1 MKIMA
6 LEYCY
11 EPRNETEIFLRDFK
25 KIFLNTSA
33 EKNITENT
41 PQTGS
46 VQRLCSAVMKM
57 LDDEFRDPEKFIEKF
72 AEAIEREDEIKMED
86 EFRTY
91 DEWSSIAY
99 LSVIAFM
106 DDEYDTQ
113 IEEADFKKLRTV
125 QDLYDAC
132 TKK

>member
-1 MKIMA
+1 M
-6 LEYCY
+6 
-11 EPRNETEIFLRDFK
+11 
-25 KIFLNTSA
+25 
-33 EKNITENT
+33 
-41 PQTGS
+41 
-46 VQRLCSAVMKM
+46 
-57 LDDEFRDPEKFIEKF
+57 EKFIELF

-86 EFRTY
+86 EFRNY

-106 DDEYDTQ
+106 DEEYDTQ
-113 IEEADFKKLRTV
+113 IEESEFKKLKTV